1 MLKPCHTPRNTKG
14 KRPSDNT
21 RVSNILAAQKGQ
33 LENEQYCCR
42 FFEMDISF
50 INIDGGF
57 RDPLVHNE
65 ELKRF
70 PDYDVT
76 LRGQARSVQVRYKS
90 GQVRCA
96 RGWVS

>member
-1 MLKPCHTPRNTKG
+1 
-14 KRPSDNT
+14 
-21 RVSNILAAQKGQ
+21 
-33 LENEQYCCR
+33 
-42 FFEMDISF
+42 MDISF